1 MASSTTRPIAKIIA
15 SNVKVLMENP
25 RKYIAVKV
33 PTKEIGIVTS
43 GIRVILAE
51 ARKI

>member
-1 MASSTTRPIAKIIA
+1 MPVTIFNPASYRQFQGSGLQ
-15 SNVKVLMENP
+15 VYNP
-25 RKYIAVKV
+25 
-33 PTKEIGIVTS
+33 PPPIGIVTS